1 MRDINSSGFKLVSI
15 ACFSYKTKEPKLYF
29 IGSWAIADNVFG
41 LGEGGDFH
49 D

>member
-29 IGSWAIADNVFG
+29 IGSWAIADNG
-41 LGEGGDFH
+41 LRLSQRFNVA
-49 D
+49 